1 MPRRGESS
9 RQQQAFLN
17 LLDQQY
23 VVSHGQVSDQKQQNH
38 KGGSRKHRKG
48 SVERQLGGSGSI
60 SGFKLRE
67 PTSPARSEHTEAA
80 RQLQAMFDHAWDIKT
95 IQQVLVECN
104 GSSEAATDYLLTLAA
119 STQSNNT
126 ISAAEASSS
135 SSVPVG
141 MQTATNMQRMTSK
154 SYVNIISCIS
164 RFQHGSQLLEL
175 ATRGVQGTCA

>member
-9 RQQQAFLN
+9 RQQQAFLS

-23 VVSHGQVSDQKQQNH
+23 AVSHGQVSDQNL
-38 KGGSRKHRKG
+38 KGGSRKHRKD

-67 PTSPARSEHTEAA
+67 STSPARSEHTEAA
-80 RQLQAMFDHAWDIKT
+80 RQIQAMFDHAWDMKT

-104 GSSEAATDYLLTLAA
+104 GSPEAATDYLLTLAV

-126 ISAAEASSS
+126 ISVAQASSS

-141 MQTATNMQRMTSK
+141 MQTAINM
-154 SYVNIISCIS
+154 
-164 RFQHGSQLLEL
+164 
-175 ATRGVQGTCA
+175 